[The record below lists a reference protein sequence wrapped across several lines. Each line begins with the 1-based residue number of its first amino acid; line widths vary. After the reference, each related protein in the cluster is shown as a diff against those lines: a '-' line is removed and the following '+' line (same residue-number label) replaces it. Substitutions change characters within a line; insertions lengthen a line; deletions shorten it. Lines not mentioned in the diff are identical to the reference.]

1 MGLCSWRAAWRSS
14 FSGIGFPPGRAGGGP
29 EWSALLALLQL
40 RLQLPDPGL
49 GGVGASP
56 FLGEG
61 GNVLPSLSDWQSFS
75 VPSQASHNLKKK
87 SPQLRN

>member
-49 GGVGASP
+49 GGHACLPLNVGAGP
-56 FLGEG
+56 FPGEG
-61 GNVLPSLSDWQSFS
+61 DNVLPGLRGR
-75 VPSQASHNLKKK
+75 AS
-87 SPQLRN
+87 PALRAPTG